1 MVISKFLKLFLFSG
15 AINLISSIIL
25 LLCKQKLLYGHRIC
39 FSYNKVKYTEL
50 PYHAFKIDQQLY
62 PTTLYLT
69 DLSWIYNKLNAT
81 GCVHILN
88 DIYIVEQLPRTSST
102 IAPSTMKHILLLW
115 KFLELHIRPLN
126 YDARQFYSLIP
137 AYVRDSCEL
146 DDSLATDA
154 VISKWL
160 EHFKAIPIPYLET
173 LLTTDD
179 TLEKKRKES
188 GANEA
193 TVTVD
198 ATPAKTLIGYDVIT
212 NLGGDGYF
220 VASLSVDRE
229 EICVWDVPRCMKVRT
244 LTGIPQ
250 PTALCP
256 VGDYGAAVLCR
267 REIKVID
274 LNEGAFKVTSIF
286 HF

>member
-1 MVISKFLKLFLFSG
+1 MYACVS
-15 AINLISSIIL
+15 
-25 LLCKQKLLYGHRIC
+25 
-39 FSYNKVKYTEL
+39 SYNKIKYTEL

-88 DIYIVEQLPRTSST
+88 DIYIIEQLRKNSSST
-102 IAPSTMKHILLLW
+102 ATTIITSNTNKHIPLLR

-126 YDARQFYSLIP
+126 YDARQFYSLFP
-137 AYVRDSCEL
+137 AYVQQACEL
-146 DDSLATDA
+146 DETLASDE
-154 VISKWL
+154 VVQKWL
-160 EHFKAIPIPYLET
+160 EHFKDIPIPYLET
-173 LLTTDD
+173 LLTTAD
-179 TLEKKRKES
+179 TIEKKRKES
-188 GANEA
+188 GAN
-193 TVTVD
+193 D
-198 ATPAKTLIGYDVIT
+198 AEVESVPAKALIGYDVIT

-229 EICVWDVPRCMKVRT
+229 EICVWDVPKCVKVRT

-274 LNEGAFKVTSIF
+274 LNEGAFKVRIF
-286 HF
+286 KHF